1 MSLKLWN
8 SYATLSQPT
17 KLHSLWVHLLGR
29 RIHFTA
35 HKYIDYRKNAKRNC
49 VVKNSFRPIFPLWKV
64 VRPLRETLSWQD
76 TVIQT
81 EHLEVL
87 NIKKLFCAVSNRFWL
102 GQPWYYFQPSTYA
115 SQDAILELAAPTGT
129 FLRIR
134 GSHIASLGV
143 WILYFWK
150 KHKPDS
156 SSLPHV
162 DDIIFAYKTLTNQI
176 RRTKKWRYK
185 PNN

>member
-129 FLRIR
+129 FQNSGFTHREFR
-134 GSHIASLGV
+134 GLDSLLLEKTQTRFLELSSLG
-143 WILYFWK
+143 F
-150 KHKPDS
+150 PE
-156 SSLPHV
+156 
-162 DDIIFAYKTLTNQI
+162 T
-176 RRTKKWRYK
+176 
-185 PNN
+185 